1 MTDFGFENDKGLHLH
16 GEINHRLDNV
26 RRLVEALL
34 EAQSP
39 RVLRLQSLI
48 KQA

>member
-1 MTDFGFENDKGLHLH
+1 MTDFGFENDNGLHLH